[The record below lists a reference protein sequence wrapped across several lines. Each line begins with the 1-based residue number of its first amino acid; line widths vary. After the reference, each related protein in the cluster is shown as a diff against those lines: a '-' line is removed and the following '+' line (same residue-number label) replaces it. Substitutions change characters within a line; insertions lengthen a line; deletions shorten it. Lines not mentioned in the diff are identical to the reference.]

1 MSSSILIGIIVDHE
15 INRCDVP
22 ALLLDLAKGRKRNS
36 NCNFTPP
43 FSTC

>member
-15 INRCDVP
+15 INRCEVP
-22 ALLLDLAKGRKRNS
+22 ALSLDLAKGRKRNGNS
-36 NCNFTPP
+36 DFSPP